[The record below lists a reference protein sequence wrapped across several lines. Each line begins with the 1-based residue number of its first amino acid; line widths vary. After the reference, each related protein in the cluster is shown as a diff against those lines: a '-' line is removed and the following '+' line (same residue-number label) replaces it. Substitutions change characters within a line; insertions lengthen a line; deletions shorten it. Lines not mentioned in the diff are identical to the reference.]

1 MNEVTSRFVPNLRP
15 EQDNKVSGALAPP
28 TKMVSFKNKYNST
41 KKGIMFCIDDQL
53 IKKFNVYVS

>member
-28 TKMVSFKNKYNST
+28 TKT
-41 KKGIMFCIDDQL
+41 KWWLFHKPIRSNFYPYKIWL
-53 IKKFNVYVS
+53 AAE